1 MSAFFIKHPVIATVI
16 AVVTTLLG
24 VVCLQNLPVA
34 QYPEITPTTIQVQ
47 GMFPGADAQS
57 VADSVGTPLEREVS
71 GVQQMNYMSSVSSN
85 NGVYNLTVVF
95 DPKSVPDLDQV
106 FTNMRYG
113 QASSRIPTEVLNSGV
128 TIRQMPG
135 LPLVMYALTSP
146 DNSWDPVHFS
156 NYAQIKMVDE
166 LKRVPGVG
174 EVSVYGAGRYA
185 IRVWLDTVAM
195 AHLNITAAEVRQA
208 IAQQNMTNPGG
219 KIGADPVPGGQE
231 KTYTVRTQG
240 RLSSP

>member
-1 MSAFFIKHPVIATVI
+1 MH
-16 AVVTTLLG
+16 L
-24 VVCLQNLPVA
+24 
-34 QYPEITPTTIQVQ
+34 
-47 GMFPGADAQS
+47 
-57 VADSVGTPLEREVS
+57 
-71 GVQQMNYMSSVSSN
+71 
-85 NGVYNLTVVF
+85 
-95 DPKSVPDLDQV
+95 
-106 FTNMRYG
+106 
-113 QASSRIPTEVLNSGV
+113 
-128 TIRQMPG
+128 
-135 LPLVMYALTSP
+135 
-146 DNSWDPVHFS
+146 S

-240 RLSSP
+240 RLSSPEEFGNIIVRQDGDQIVYLKDVSQIELGSENYSVTGRMNGRASASVVVYQAPGSNAIKTVDRLKEVFDKQAAAMPPAWRASWRWIPPRRCAPPSRKSGAR